1 MPKMNNLV
9 EKYLG
14 EAKKKFN
21 EGDIVANKKTGIEFK
36 VIENNGQ
43 GGIYC
48 RTLDGKSGTWFR
60 ETDMTLLKGK

>member
-1 MPKMNNLV
+1 MDLI

-14 EAKKKFN
+14 EAKIKMP
-21 EGDIVANKKTGIEFK
+21 EGSIVANKKTGIEFK

-48 RTLDGKSGTWFR
+48 RTLDGKTGTWFR
-60 ETDMTLLKGK
+60 ETDMTLLKKGKG